1 MRRNGIFRLP
11 CACMKPGKYDRK
23 QLFLIAGV
31 ERRELKRHTED
42 LPQSFALDNRLL
54 R

>member
-1 MRRNGIFRLP
+1 
-11 CACMKPGKYDRK
+11 MKPGKYDRK
-23 QLFLIAGV
+23 QPFLIAGV